1 MTRREFIG
9 AALGAVFTPFAVE
22 AQQMRNLYRVG
33 WLDYSSS
40 AENLGIFLQAMGA
53 RGWLEGKTFRIEY
66 RGGGGK
72 TEAVFTAAGRGVGL
86 PRGGLSAPRTP
97 ANLSPREEAGA
108 D

>member
-66 RGGGGK
+66 RGGEGK
-72 TEAVFTAAGRGVGL
+72 TEQLLTVAAGVVGP
-86 PRGGLSAPRTP
+86 PRDVILSAGTQ
-97 ANLSPREEAGA
+97 EALAPPETTGF
-108 D
+108 